1 MIAERQ
7 PSDYPVRTFRAY
19 GRMLQVVA
27 YYTIR
32 RDDLRLLRIR
42 NRMTQDRLA
51 KAAGVSK
58 QTITRMETGTA
69 TPQFDTI
76 EKVATALGADADALI
91 VYHTPENEAKIAEAQ
106 RDWEER
112 NDSHD
117 SGDRGA

>member
-7 PSDYPVRTFRAY
+7 PNDYPVRTLRAY
-19 GRMLQVVA
+19 GRRLQVVA

-32 RDDLRLLRIR
+32 REDLRSLRIR
-42 NRMTQDRLA
+42 KRMTQDRLA
-51 KAAGVSK
+51 KNAGVSK

-76 EKVATALGADADALI
+76 EKVAHALGTDADALI
-91 VYHTPENEAKIAEAQ
+91 VYHTPENEAKIAQAQ

-112 NDSHD
+112 
-117 SGDRGA
+117 SGADGTGNRGA